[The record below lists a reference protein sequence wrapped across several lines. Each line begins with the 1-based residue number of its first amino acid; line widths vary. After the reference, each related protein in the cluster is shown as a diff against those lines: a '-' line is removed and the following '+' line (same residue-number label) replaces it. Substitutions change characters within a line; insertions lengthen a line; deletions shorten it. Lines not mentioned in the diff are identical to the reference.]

1 MHPLSHAE
9 PTPRHDASEP
19 ETSPESGQRRERKQ
33 AGDIALSRFEALNGA
48 IFDEALPV
56 TTIRIVRMAGI
67 GWGACSVR
75 LDPVSGDPE
84 ICAIELCERLFSK
97 FDGHAPLDTILSHE
111 MIHVHQ
117 WMVQGPEIMKSG
129 RLPKF
134 GHGPDFF
141 WWKPVLARYGY
152 PLKRGYSRAEL
163 ERLDRRSLR
172 KEADTLCL

>member
-1 MHPLSHAE
+1 MHSPSHAA
-9 PTPRHDASEP
+9 PTPPLDTSEWGVAP
-19 ETSPESGQRRERKQ
+19 DTAQESRRQE
-33 AGDIALSRFEALNGA
+33 AGDIALSRFKALNSA
-48 IFDEALPV
+48 IFDETLPLPV
-56 TTIRIVRMAGI
+56 IQIVRMTGI

-84 ICAIELCERLFSK
+84 LCAIELCERLFLK
-97 FDGHAPLDTILSHE
+97 FQGHTPLDAILSHE

-117 WMVQGPEIMKSG
+117 WMVQGPERMKSG

-152 PLKRGYSRAEL
+152 PLKRGYSTAEL
-163 ERLDRRSLR
+163 ERLDQRALR